1 MARARARACRP
12 ASKVWPHLSV
22 HRALVHLRSRPRQF
36 PLAPPLLHE
45 NVPLLVWRAQRCR
58 GSRAAAAGSRHV
70 AYCILP
76 VSCCLPP
83 CAYLLAACQARC
95 TSRDA
100 RLFSMLQGGS
110 GGPQAFYGCQCV
122 NGQPLSLPIG
132 MPASAQSGMPFDPIQ
147 MMQAAMGMLM
157 QAGIPGQVSRSPT
170 SAPGRAQSPT
180 SASVRCR
187 VVGLHSRLP
196 FAAGRFRRAVATCR
210 CNLACR

>member
-1 MARARARACRP
+1 
-12 ASKVWPHLSV
+12 
-22 HRALVHLRSRPRQF
+22 
-36 PLAPPLLHE
+36 
-45 NVPLLVWRAQRCR
+45 
-58 GSRAAAAGSRHV
+58 
-70 AYCILP
+70 
-76 VSCCLPP
+76 
-83 CAYLLAACQARC
+83 
-95 TSRDA
+95 
-100 RLFSMLQGGS
+100 MLQGGS

-187 VVGLHSRLP
+187 VIGLHSRLP
-196 FAAGRFRRAVATCR
+196 LPLIGWEGLSLLADAIWHADEPHDAEPDGPDVQLRQWNAAVCR
-210 CNLACR
+210 E